1 MVDGSLFSGGAV
13 GAGMQ
18 EVLRLAIEMVEKG
31 KNFKSVLKTKKET
44 LDALTPLVEEM
55 KQYARELDR
64 GTDTVA
70 SLEKEIN
77 KGKEIV
83 EKCSKFRW
91 WRFPSFPLYH
101 DRIEERNK
109 KLGRILSVNVQT
121 QIGRDVMEV
130 LYNVRNI
137 LDIIRDDY
145 GGRLGEEKVLRGVS
159 GVPEKPEFTVGLE
172 EPLKKLKVEVLK
184 KDGDRVLL
192 VTGLGGSGKSTLAK
206 KLCWDEQVKGMFAD
220 NIFFQTVSKSPNL
233 KNIVQTLFEHC
244 GLRAP
249 EFQTDEEA
257 INRLGNLLRHVGDK
271 GRPILLVLDDVWSG
285 TDSIVEKFKF
295 STIPDY
301 KIVVTSRFAFRRFHT
316 QFHLKPLG
324 DDDAVSLFH
333 HFTQAKDTN
342 SYKPDEN
349 LVHEIV
355 RGCNGSPLALKV
367 IGGSL
372 CHHPYEFWQTM
383 KERLKSNKDLDSH
396 LQNCLDIVE
405 DDKEKECFMDLG
417 LFPEDQRIRVPLLN
431 DMWTELHELD
441 EDGVKAMNI
450 IHSLNS
456 KNLANVIVTRK
467 VATDVEMY
475 YNNHFLMQHDLL
487 RELANHQSNQESIE
501 RRKRL
506 AIDLT
511 QNGKNCP
518 NWLVG
523 QNQPGIVSHMLS
535 FLSVRGTQQQQKQE
549 QVTARI
555 MFVSTDETFTPDW
568 YNMNPDETE
577 VLILNIHSNKY
588 TFPDFIQKMRKLKVL
603 IVTHQGFHPCELNNF
618 EVLGSLPCL
627 KRISL
632 EKVSVPSLCKLRKLR
647 NLSLYMC
654 TTKQA
659 FGSSGIKIS
668 DALPN
673 LVELNIDY
681 CMDMVELPS
690 DFCNI
695 MTMKKL
701 SITNC
706 HKLSKLP
713 PEIVMLKNLEVLRL
727 SSCSDLKEMPES
739 VGRLQQIWCLDI
751 SECIS
756 LTQLPADIG
765 ELHSLRKLY
774 MWGCSGLNELPHS
787 VTSFENLKHV
797 IHVICDDEVAALW
810 EHFKEFTSLPN
821 LMIVKVRADINLRW
835 LPGFH

>member
-1 MVDGSLFSGGAV
+1 MGGTTARILKSTLKGSKSLVYEIKQYNNDLDQPRDEIKALINENGAAQDSESPCCNCFSSCFLWFGKCFFFHIPFYRIRSVRSERNSYCDAKQMLSNVRDVLELLSRQKIEKRLSGGSIKRRPC
-13 GAGMQ
+13 G
-18 EVLRLAIEMVEKG
+18 
-31 KNFKSVLKTKKET
+31 F
-44 LDALTPLVEEM
+44 
-55 KQYARELDR
+55 
-64 GTDTVA
+64 
-70 SLEKEIN
+70 
-77 KGKEIV
+77 
-83 EKCSKFRW
+83 
-91 WRFPSFPLYH
+91 
-101 DRIEERNK
+101 
-109 KLGRILSVNVQT
+109 
-121 QIGRDVMEV
+121 
-130 LYNVRNI
+130 
-137 LDIIRDDY
+137 
-145 GGRLGEEKVLRGVS
+145 
-159 GVPEKPEFTVGLE
+159 PEKPGFTVGLD
-172 EPLKKLKVEVLK
+172 EPLRRLKVEVLME
-184 KDGDRVLL
+184 GVSVIVL
-192 VTGLGGSGKSTLAK
+192 TGLGGSGKTTLATM
-206 KLCWDEQVKGMFAD
+206 LCFDEQVKGMFAD

-233 KNIVQTLFEHC
+233 KTIVQTLFEHC
-244 GLRAP
+244 GHRVP
-249 EFQTDEEA
+249 KFQTDEEA
-257 INRLGNLLRHVGDK
+257 INRLGNLLRHVGDN

-456 KNLANVIVTRK
+456 KNLANLIVTRK

-487 RELANHQSNQESIE
+487 RELANHQSNQEPIE
-501 RRKRL
+501 HRKRL

-518 NWLVG
+518 NWLVE
-523 QNQPGIVSHMLS
+523 QNQPGIFSRMLS

-603 IVTHQGFHPCELNNF
+603 IVTNQGFHPCELNNF

-659 FGSSGIKIS
+659 FGSSDIKIS

-765 ELHSLRKLY
+765 ELHGLQKLY